1 MKKSDQ
7 EKLASLILKT
17 KGMLATNIIQKMTYD
32 KMGNIADFSGI
43 NFHKWANAINTP
55 KSVIGILNLLSSLN
69 DQQIIQLMDMWR
81 DDDKSLPCS
90 PTD

>member
-7 EKLASLILKT
+7 EKLASLILKS
-17 KGMLATNIIQKMTYD
+17 KGMLATNISQKMTYD
-32 KMGNIADFSGI
+32 EMGNIADFAGI
-43 NFHKWANAINTP
+43 NFHKWANATNTP
-55 KSVIGILNLLSSLN
+55 KSVIGVLNLLSSLN
-69 DQQIIQLMDMWR
+69 NQQIIQLMDMWR